1 MSWITIT
8 SAHIAPR
15 LSDDE
20 LVALRRATDTTGEPD
35 PLVTIIAAVVPK
47 IRRALSQGGCTLGAG
62 ATIPDELLDTA
73 VTIVRHRLLN
83 GIPGGVITE
92 DRRKEYADAIA
103 ELDAISKD
111 ASGIVAPTTPATD
124 TIEAGGVTPS
134 YSETDPPGG
143 PRNFTRSNQE
153 GI

>member
-8 SAHIAPR
+8 VADIAPR

-20 LVALRRATDTTGEPD
+20 LTALHRATDTTGEPD
-35 PLVTIIAAVVPK
+35 PLPVIIAQVIPK
-47 IRRALSQGGCTLGAG
+47 VRRAVAAGGGTLGAG
-62 ATIPDELLDTA
+62 ATIPDELLDSA
-73 VTIVRHRLLN
+73 IAIIRHRLLN
-83 GIPGGVITE
+83 GLPGALITE

-103 ELDAISKD
+103 ELDAIAKD
-111 ASGIVAPTTPATD
+111 AAGIVAPTTPATD